1 MVERGHVFRRA
12 FSWLPAQFASQ
23 SDAPVG
29 APRQFGSTEHLST
42 EAIAAFVDGELRMS
56 AHLRAAHH
64 ISLCPECAAE
74 VEGQR
79 RARAALRDSNPI
91 RIPSTLLGLLSQ
103 IPHCPPDDEAGSA
116 GGTTRSRGESGP
128 LGSPRTQESGRAH
141 DEGGTS
147 TRSSGRV
154 GPTELSDHLADGS
167 PPDRREP
174 R

>member
-1 MVERGHVFRRA
+1 LIGCSLVLRGVQRATFEVVHTDANREELVMVDRGHVFRRA

-42 EAIAAFVDGELRMS
+42 EAIAAFVDGELRMT

-74 VEGQR
+74 VDGQS
-79 RARAALRDSNPI
+79 RARAALRDSRPI
-91 RIPSTLLGLLSQ
+91 RIPSDLLGLLSQ
-103 IPHCPPDDEAGSA
+103 IPHSPPDDAAPG
-116 GGTTRSRGESGP
+116 
-128 LGSPRTQESGRAH
+128 
-141 DEGGTS
+141 
-147 TRSSGRV
+147 
-154 GPTELSDHLADGS
+154 LSDQLADGS
-167 PPDRREP
+167 PRDRRES

>member
-1 MVERGHVFRRA
+1 MVERGHLFRRA
-12 FSWLPAQFASQ
+12 FSWLPSQFASQ

-64 ISLCPECAAE
+64 ISLCSECAAE
-74 VEGQR
+74 VDGQR

-103 IPHCPPDDEAGSA
+103 IPNCPPDDDAGSA
-116 GGTTRSRGESGP
+116 GGSTRSRGESGP
-128 LGSPRTQESGRAH
+128 LGSPRSQEGGRAP
-141 DEGGTS
+141 DGGP
-147 TRSSGRV
+147 R
-154 GPTELSDHLADGS
+154 
-167 PPDRREP
+167 DRREP

>member
-1 MVERGHVFRRA
+1 MAERGHVFRRA

-42 EAIAAFVDGELRMS
+42 EAIAAFVDGELRMN

-64 ISLCPECAAE
+64 ISLCPDCAAE
-74 VEGQR
+74 VDGHR
-79 RARAALRDSNPI
+79 RARAALRDSHPI

-103 IPHCPPDDEAGSA
+103 IPHCPPDDDAGNQQN
-116 GGTTRSRGESGP
+116 
-128 LGSPRTQESGRAH
+128 GSWEPPRTRGH
-141 DEGGTS
+141 GGPPPEGGTS

-154 GPTELSDHLADGS
+154 GPSELPHRFTDGS
-167 PPDRREP
+167 TRDRPEP

>member
-1 MVERGHVFRRA
+1 MFERGHVFRRA

-29 APRQFGSTEHLST
+29 APRQFGSTEHLSI
-42 EAIAAFVDGELRMS
+42 EAIAAFVDGELRMN

-74 VEGQR
+74 VDGHR
-79 RARAALRDSNPI
+79 RARAALRDSRPI

-103 IPHCPPDDEAGSA
+103 IPHCPPDDDTGHPQSGSWGSPGTGRS
-116 GGTTRSRGESGP
+116 GGTS
-128 LGSPRTQESGRAH
+128 A
-141 DEGGTS
+141 EGGTS

-154 GPTELSDHLADGS
+154 GPTELSDHLADGG
-167 PPDRREP
+167 PPDLREP

>member
-1 MVERGHVFRRA
+1 MVDRGHVFRRA
-12 FSWLPAQFASQ
+12 FSWLPTQFASQ

-29 APRQFGSTEHLST
+29 APRQFGSTEHLSI
-42 EAIAAFVDGELRMS
+42 EAIAAFVDGELRMN

-74 VEGQR
+74 VDGHR
-79 RARAALRDSNPI
+79 RARAALRDSRPI

-103 IPHCPPDDEAGSA
+103 IPDGPPDEDAGQA
-116 GGTTRSRGESGP
+116 EDGGWGP
-128 LGSPRTQESGRAH
+128 PRTRRA
-141 DEGGTS
+141 
-147 TRSSGRV
+147 R
-154 GPTELSDHLADGS
+154 DHLADGS

>member
-1 MVERGHVFRRA
+1 MAERGHVFRRA
-12 FSWLPAQFASQ
+12 FSWLPAHFASQ

-42 EAIAAFVDGELRMS
+42 EAVAAFVDGELRMN

-64 ISLCPECAAE
+64 ISLCPDCAAE
-74 VEGQR
+74 VDGHR
-79 RARAALRDSNPI
+79 RARAALRDSHPI

-103 IPHCPPDDEAGSA
+103 IPHCPPDDDAGQA
-116 GGTTRSRGESGP
+116 EDGP
-128 LGSPRTQESGRAH
+128 LGPPGTRGARARRQKAALPPARRDESGL
-141 DEGGTS
+141 
-147 TRSSGRV
+147 
-154 GPTELSDHLADGS
+154 TELFDHLADGS